1 MDITILRQNDIED
14 IFSMKDAV
22 KASKDALEI
31 YSKGESHVPLRTVLD
46 VKNQDAESIYMPGY
60 AEGADALGVKIVSVF
75 PNNSEKGLNTVP
87 ATMILV
93 DEETGEVS
101 SLMDG
106 TYLTQLRTGA
116 VAGAATDILARKDS
130 KTFAIIGTGGQA
142 PSQIEAV
149 LSVRDI
155 ETVKVYNRKFEK
167 AEEFAKEMTEKF
179 GEKYNTKILAAKSPE
194 EAVKNAD
201 IITTVTTAKKPVFDG
216 KYIKK
221 GAHINAVGAFKP
233 DMQEIDEHTLT
244 HADKVY
250 VDTREGVLNECG
262 DFIIPMKD
270 NKFKE
275 EDITGELGE
284 VITKKVLG
292 RENDDEITLFDTTG
306 SGILD
311 IVTARRIYASA
322 KSKDMGQIIEI

>member
-1 MDITILRQNDIED
+1 MDIRVLKQNDIEQV
-14 IFSMKDAV
+14 FTMQDAI

-31 YSKGESHVPLRTVLD
+31 YSKEESDIPLRTVLD

-60 AEGADALGVKIVSVF
+60 AEGANALGLKIVSVF
-75 PNNSEKGLNTVP
+75 PNNKGKGLNTVP

-93 DEETGEVS
+93 DESTGEVS
-101 SLMDG
+101 CLMDG

-130 KTFAIIGTGGQA
+130 KIFTIIGTGGQA

-155 ETVKVYNRKFEK
+155 ELVKVYNRKLEK
-167 AEEFAKEMTEKF
+167 AQDFAKEMTEKF
-179 GEKYNTKILAAKSPE
+179 KGKFNAKIVGTDSSKDAIE
-194 EAVKNAD
+194 DAD

-216 KYIKK
+216 KDVKK
-221 GAHINAVGAFKP
+221 GAHINAVGSFKP
-233 DMQEIDEHTLT
+233 DMQEIDEYTLVN
-244 HADKVY
+244 ADKVY
-250 VDTREGVLNECG
+250 VDTRDGVLHESG
-262 DFIIPMKD
+262 DFIKPIE
-270 NKFKE
+270 NGSFKE

-284 VITKKVLG
+284 VITKKASS
-292 RENDDEITLFDTTG
+292 RESDDEVTLFKTTG

-311 IVTARRIYASA
+311 IVTARRIYENA
-322 KSKDMGQIIEI
+322 KSKDMGQIIEF